1 MVKNIVLSL
10 KSKEKRVN
18 HVWPGKLLHKYSR
31 DTFDSKRFEKSFSLE
46 QNKKII
52 EADKI
57 VGYVCIYTK
66 DLQWLPE
73 NSGTVRRLWESRFN
87 FKKFNKHETQEL
99 CSVKQTHFT
108 KKVIL

>member
-1 MVKNIVLSL
+1 MVYNKIRKLF
-10 KSKEKRVN
+10 KT
-18 HVWPGKLLHKYSR
+18 KLLHKYSR
-31 DTFDSKRFEKSFSLE
+31 DTFDSKPFEKSFSLE

-73 NSGTVRRLWESRFN
+73 NSGIVRPLWESSFN
-87 FKKFNKHETQEL
+87 FKKFNKHETQQL
-99 CSVKQTHFT
+99 CSVNRPISQ
-108 KKVIL
+108 KK